1 MAAGDLGAPE
11 FILCSCSSICCLL
24 LSLSAFTCEASG
36 VRRGM
41 TGIGRMF
48 VVAFSFSANA
58 FSLSSKA
65 FSRASSSAFRRASCC
80 SAANHRKRDE
90 HREGKKFFHIRSKLQ
105 LIFRN
110 SDKENGRPT
119 ASQMRLN
126 AGSESG
132 IAWGG
137 WGFLR
142 EFFRTSTKA
151 KSKGVR
157 PSRAD
162 SAIEKAARE
171 KPFRIPP
178 KPIVEPALLRLRR
191 ALNLSLVLPPPRSP
205 SCACAVERSS
215 RQARGDRMVVN
226 VLRLLRFIIS
236 LTFLPLF

>member
-1 MAAGDLGAPE
+1 MPFLFHLKLSRVPPAPLSVE
-11 FILCSCSSICCLL
+11 QVVVQRQIIAKEMSIERVKSFFI
-24 LSLSAFTCEASG
+24 SG
-36 VRRGM
+36 VNCN
-41 TGIGRMF
+41 
-48 VVAFSFSANA
+48 V
-58 FSLSSKA
+58 
-65 FSRASSSAFRRASCC
+65 
-80 SAANHRKRDE
+80 
-90 HREGKKFFHIRSKLQ
+90 
-105 LIFRN
+105 FRN
-110 SDKENGRPT
+110 PAQENGRPT

-191 ALNLSLVLPPPRSP
+191 ASNLSLVLPPPRSP

-236 LTFLPLF
+236 LNFPSIVLTSLSLFS